1 MKNLLIILLGIII
14 VVFLYKAVTFYFN
27 KLVKM
32 KVKNSQDLYESQA
45 SKGLINKEYY
55 DTLKKENIVITTA
68 DNLKLYGI
76 YIKGDEKYNRTII
89 IVHGITA
96 SHSVSIKY
104 AEMFIKKGWNV
115 LIYDHRRHGDS
126 EGDYTS
132 YGYYEKFDLDLWV
145 NWVKEREPEAKLI
158 GLHGESMGAATVL
171 QYASINKYVDFIIAD
186 CGYSDLYKLLKIRMR
201 EDYHFLLTPLIQL
214 TSLRVLRKAKFKIK
228 KVKPIED
235 IKYSDI
241 PTLFIHGTE
250 DKYVPTFMG
259 EAMYRAKKNNK
270 KLYLAEK
277 AAHACSIDVD
287 KVRYEKEVFDF
298 IEEYFD

>member
-1 MKNLLIILLGIII
+1 MKNLIILILVVVI
-14 VVFLYKAVTFYFN
+14 VIFLYKAVTFYFN

-32 KVKNSQDLYESQA
+32 KVKNSLELYESQA
-45 SKGLINKEYY
+45 SKGLIDKNYY
-55 DTLKKENIVITTA
+55 DTLKKEEVVITTK
-68 DNLKLYGI
+68 DNLKLNGLF
-76 YIKGDEKYNRTII
+76 IKGDEKVNKTII
-89 IVHGITA
+89 IVHGITV
-96 SHSVSIKY
+96 SHSTSIKY
-104 AEMFIKKGWNV
+104 AEIFTKKGWNV

-126 EGDYTS
+126 DGDYTS
-132 YGYYEKFDLDLWV
+132 YGYFEKFDLDLWV
-145 NWVKEREPEAKLI
+145 NWVKERVPESQLI

-186 CGYSDLYKLLKIRMR
+186 CGYSDLYQLLKIRMK
-201 EDYHFLLTPLIQL
+201 EDYHFLLTPLIHL
-214 TSLRVLRKAKFKIK
+214 TSIRVLRKAKFKIK

-235 IKYSDI
+235 IRNSDI

-259 EAMYRAKKNNK
+259 QDMYKAKKNNK

-298 IEEYFD
+298 IEEYFM